1 MKNEKKT
8 LAVIAEK
15 LGVHAD
21 ALRIASL
28 IPGRPAVF
36 FDDGAC
42 ACAVGS
48 AYWMEAQAQAQAQ
61 KHQSNGGKT
70 CQ

>member
-1 MKNEKKT
+1 MIDEKQT
-8 LAVIAEK
+8 LAVIAEN

-36 FDDGAC
+36 FDDGTC

-48 AYWMEAQAQAQAQ
+48 AYWMEARAQAQAQ
-61 KHQSNGGKT
+61 EVIARY
-70 CQ
+70 